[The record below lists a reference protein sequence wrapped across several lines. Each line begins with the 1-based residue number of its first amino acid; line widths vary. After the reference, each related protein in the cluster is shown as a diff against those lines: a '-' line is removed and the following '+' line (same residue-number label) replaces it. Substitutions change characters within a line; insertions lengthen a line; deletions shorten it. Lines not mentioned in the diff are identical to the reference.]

1 MVPLSPERA
10 TEMRFPFD
18 TRGGPLLWSAAMP
31 ASRGHGRTPD
41 RVRRTMRLTLLAAVL
56 VGVGLLLAPGAQAD
70 QIAQKRAE
78 ANQIW
83 NELQTSGLQLEST
96 IQRYDQARQQL
107 SDAVHAIHQNKA
119 LLAVARANL
128 HSAQADLSGSL
139 VAAYKSGNPDVLAA
153 VLSSKSISAML
164 DEVDLVQRANSYNAS
179 IVTRVTAYKTEVVHR
194 QHELNLE
201 RARRAQAVQDQAN
214 RRAQIESVI
223 AQRRATL
230 HSVRGEI
237 ATLIQQKRAAEAA
250 AARQRALA
258 AQQALAAARTQQ
270 QATAEA
276 ASIGVSAGQSATPA
290 APATSSAA
298 PAPAQPAVNVAAP
311 ASSVG
316 ARAASIALSKLGS
329 PYVWGA
335 AGPSTFDCSGLVVW
349 AYGQLGVS
357 LPHYTGSLWGS
368 GTHISSSQLEPGDL
382 VFFHGL
388 SHVGIYVGG
397 GNFVHAPHTGDV
409 VRVSSLS
416 ESWYASGFDG
426 AVRIG

>member
-1 MVPLSPERA
+1 VRLS
-10 TEMRFPFD
+10 
-18 TRGGPLLWSAAMP
+18 LL
-31 ASRGHGRTPD
+31 T
-41 RVRRTMRLTLLAAVL
+41 AVL
-56 VGVGLLLAPGAQAD
+56 AGVGLLLAPGAQAD

-83 NELQTSGLQLEST
+83 NELQTSGQQLEAT
-96 IQRYDQARQQL
+96 IQRYDQAQQQL

-179 IVTRVTAYKTEVVHR
+179 IVQRVTAYKAEVVHR
-194 QHELNLE
+194 QHELNVE
-201 RARRAQAVQDQAN
+201 RVRRAQAVRDQAN

-223 AQRRATL
+223 ASRRATL

-250 AARQRALA
+250 AARARALA
-258 AQQALAAARTQQ
+258 AQQALQAARAQQ

-290 APATSSAA
+290 APATPSA
-298 PAPAQPAVNVAAP
+298 APAQPAVNVAAP